1 MVAAMAMVGLLLQNT
16 GNFTHIPE
24 HLQPYTEFCKWNCVT
39 WCGFSPHS
47 GSEVMEFFNENCEG
61 RWIGRNG
68 MVAWS
73 AESPDG
79 SPLDFFLWGCMKSR
93 V

>member
-1 MVAAMAMVGLLLQNT
+1 MSLKNMPSVRLLPITPNHML
-16 GNFTHIPE
+16 
-24 HLQPYTEFCKWNCVT
+24 TENCTCKWNCVT

-47 GSEVMEFFNENCEG
+47 GREVMEFFNENYEG

-73 AESPDG
+73 AESRDM
-79 SPLDFFLWGCMKSR
+79 SPLDFFLWGCIKR
-93 V
+93 VY